1 MRASPRLLTSTHW
14 LQLQAMLNLL
24 HLDLLKQG
32 KLLLAFSGGVD
43 STALFHLLRSH
54 NITFDIAHVNYNT
67 RPSSDQEAQSAEDL
81 AHLNQ
86 LHCYTHSCRLEGKN
100 FEHRAREERYT
111 FLKYLVEKHGY
122 THVLTAHQLNDRL
135 EWLLMQFC
143 RGSGLPEL
151 LGVRSID
158 HRDGMTLIRPL
169 LEHDRD
175 SIEAYLAEYDHSHF
189 IDESNCDDRYTRNI
203 FRRRF
208 STPLMQEY
216 REAIKRSFRYLEEDN
231 AALIEE
237 VCIERIEELYYF
249 SNPINTHS
257 LIVAVDGILKS
268 LGHVMRGNEK
278 EVLKQEKSLIVG
290 RMYVVIID
298 QSHTYIIP
306 YIAEETMKKEFKEEC
321 RIQKID
327 PKMRGY
333 LATHPKAYESIRRL
347 KDDLKP
353 LQYD

>member
-1 MRASPRLLTSTHW
+1 
-14 LQLQAMLNLL
+14 MLNLL
-24 HLDLLKQG
+24 HLDLLQQG
-32 KLLLAFSGGVD
+32 KALLAFSGGVD
-43 STALFHLLRSH
+43 STALFHLLRSY
-54 NITFDIAHVNYNT
+54 NIPFDIAHVNYHT
-67 RPSSDQEAQSAEDL
+67 RASSDEEAQSAEDL
-81 AHLNQ
+81 ALTHN

-111 FLKYLVEKHGY
+111 FLKYLVQKYGY

-135 EWLLMQFC
+135 EWLMMQFC
-143 RGSGLPEL
+143 RGSGLPEM
-151 LGVRSID
+151 LGIRSID

-175 SIEAYLAEYDHSHF
+175 SIEAYLAQHDHSHF
-189 IDESNCDDRYTRNI
+189 IDESNGDDRYTRNI

-216 REAIKRSFRYLEEDN
+216 RDAIKRSFRYLEEDN
-231 AALIEE
+231 AALIED
-237 VCIERIEELYYF
+237 VSIERVDELYYF
-249 SNPINTHS
+249 SNPKNSHS
-257 LIVAVDGILKS
+257 LIVAVDSVLKS

-278 EVLKQEKSLIVG
+278 ELLKQEKSLIVG
-290 RMYVVIID
+290 RTYVVTIE

-306 YIAEETMKKEFKEEC
+306 YIAEESMKKEFKEEC
-321 RIQKID
+321 RIQKIN

-333 LATHPKAYESIRRL
+333 LATHPKAYEAIRRL
-347 KDDLKP
+347 KDAPRP